1 MSIWR
6 VLRKGTWPSTALT
19 DAWRT
24 IVPARDDPHGP
35 LPPILLALTVVFVAN
50 MTGNVVFLGEEGA
63 VTAGRATRSP
73 PRIG

>member
-1 MSIWR
+1 
-6 VLRKGTWPSTALT
+6 
-19 DAWRT
+19 
-24 IVPARDDPHGP
+24 
-35 LPPILLALTVVFVAN
+35 LTVVFVAN